1 MTFKVDVRDIDFVDE
16 VAQFHERREEA
27 LELPLPSDLLLAL
40 YGYARGIIALQMF
53 EELEVM
59 ATASDLLDII
69 EKNRKRIDYL
79 GKRAGRLLK
88 NEPGWKP
95 STRKRNTYKARA
107 WLREGIKLTEEAEK
121 ATKKL
126 KQLEGYHG

>member
-1 MTFKVDVRDIDFVDE
+1 MTFEVDVRDVDFIDE
-16 VAQFHERREEA
+16 LAQFHERREEA
-27 LELPLPSDLLLAL
+27 IDLPLPSDLLLAL

-69 EKNRKRIDYL
+69 KKNRKRVDYL

-88 NEPGWKP
+88 NEPNWKP

-107 WLREGIKLTEEAEK
+107 WLREGLKLTEEAKE
-121 ATKKL
+121 ATEKL
-126 KQLEGYHG
+126 KQLEEHHG